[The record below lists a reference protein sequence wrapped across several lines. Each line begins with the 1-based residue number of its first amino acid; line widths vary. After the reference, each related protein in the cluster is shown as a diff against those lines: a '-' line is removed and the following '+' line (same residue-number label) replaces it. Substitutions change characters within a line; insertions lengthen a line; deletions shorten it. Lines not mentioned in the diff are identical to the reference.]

1 MKTQTSTAQTEAT
14 WQGRVRA
21 WREEGVTAEEFASGK
36 PFAASTLRYWSSRLN
51 RTVRPR
57 WLRVVPRGAAAATA
71 DAGLLVEVAGARI
84 RVARGFDA
92 SLLAEVVHA
101 LKGAD
106 R

>member
-14 WQGRVRA
+14 WQQRVRA

-51 RTVRPR
+51 RKVGPR
-57 WLRVVPRGAAAATA
+57 WLRVVPRGAAGTTV
-71 DAGLLVEVAGARI
+71 DAGLIVEVGGARVRI
-84 RVARGFDA
+84 ARGFDA
-92 SLLAEVVHA
+92 SLLADVVRA